1 VVAVK
6 KLLFAML
13 LAAGSSFQTAQA
25 GILEDL
31 LGLPAIQSLLG
42 RAAELP
48 TIARKCENIHF
59 RMSNATLCQQAQQAA
74 LLANMP
80 PQLRNLMSH
89 PQSAQSLRE
98 LCIGAIGTPAQ
109 GSYLC
114 AELAKGDSVF
124 KGQAAGAPQSQG
136 QEIWNRQM
144 R

>member
-1 VVAVK
+1 MQK
-6 KLLFAML
+6 ILFAML
-13 LAAGSSFQTAQA
+13 LSAGCAFQSAQA

-31 LGLPAIQSLLG
+31 LAVPAIQSLLG
-42 RAAELP
+42 RSSELP
-48 TIARKCENIHF
+48 AIARKCENIHF
-59 RMSNATLCQQAQQAA
+59 RLGNATLCQQARQAE

-80 PQLRNLMSH
+80 TQLRTLMSH
-89 PQSAQSLRE
+89 PRSAQSLRE
-98 LCIGAIGTPAQ
+98 LCVGAIGTPTQ

-124 KGQAAGAPQSQG
+124 QGQAAGAPQNQG